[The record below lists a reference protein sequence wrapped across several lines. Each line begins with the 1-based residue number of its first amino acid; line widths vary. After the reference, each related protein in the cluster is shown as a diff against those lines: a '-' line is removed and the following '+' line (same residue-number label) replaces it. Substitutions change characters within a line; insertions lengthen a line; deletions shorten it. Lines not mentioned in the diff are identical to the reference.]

1 MIILSSLAENCA
13 LNAVLARGCTCS
25 VHLVGRDASTT
36 MQGCGR
42 CLLWPSGH
50 GARPTKMF
58 FLLLCCQ
65 ILISNILVKQKPLK
79 KTVNAVFKSHG
90 SVCNVCINSS
100 VGIDSKHG
108 EVFGKLSTA
117 MN

>member
-1 MIILSSLAENCA
+1 
-13 LNAVLARGCTCS
+13 
-25 VHLVGRDASTT
+25 
-36 MQGCGR
+36 
-42 CLLWPSGH
+42 
-50 GARPTKMF
+50 MF